1 MVHSFRFIRLAL
13 NEKASRVINDGWFIH
28 IRRQSGTGETTISF
42 RVLAESIVMA
52 NCISDDLSIVASL
65 TLVINIKYSL
75 PSSLSSRCFTLP
87 SRLFLNI
94 PTTTACEQTI
104 KSIFE
109 LDSNFSG
116 KEFQVVNLHRRT
128 RQKFL
133 LFYWLSGIP
142 FHLFLPSHLP
152 LYLSLNQWNSS
163 FLD

>member
-1 MVHSFRFIRLAL
+1 M
-13 NEKASRVINDGWFIH
+13 KKRVEWL
-28 IRRQSGTGETTISF
+28 TT
-42 RVLAESIVMA
+42 
-52 NCISDDLSIVASL
+52 DDLSTSDARVEPAKRQFPFECWRSQSWWQIASPMIYRL
-65 TLVINIKYSL
+65 SRVQLCLSTLCIKYSL
-75 PSSLSSRCFTLP
+75 TSSLSSRCFTLP

-133 LFYWLSGIP
+133 FLYWLSGIP